1 MAPCPRDQAMTPSTV
16 SDPIPLVAAAVSATL
31 ATAAIAVVA
40 LAAAAFLVRSAPVED
55 PSTPAAVVALSIV
68 QERT

>member
-1 MAPCPRDQAMTPSTV
+1 MATCPRDEAMTPSPV
-16 SDPIPLVAAAVSATL
+16 PDPIPLAAALVSATL
-31 ATAAIAVVA
+31 ATVAVAVAA